1 LWLVRALGKGGRL
14 RGCRRMGNA
23 RVKTRGLL

>member
-1 LWLVRALGKGGRL
+1 VACEGFGEGGRL

-23 RVKTRGLL
+23 RVKKRGLL

>member
-1 LWLVRALGKGGRL
+1 VRALGKGGRL

-23 RVKTRGLL
+23 RVKKRGLL

>member
-1 LWLVRALGKGGRL
+1 VRALGKGGRL

-23 RVKTRGLL
+23 RVKKKGLL